1 MMRAMTS
8 VAASAPG
15 ASFDARLSAYLID
28 GLIIFVP
35 TYPIVFWS
43 FVQRD
48 FIWWPLIL
56 WDALFIVYFTI
67 FWSRLGRGQTPGM
80 RIRRIRVVR
89 DDGRDLSPGRA
100 LVRAVV
106 LFFGSGLGIVPLTV
120 LLDRDGI
127 GLHDR
132 IAGTHV
138 IKLAKRDDPG

>member
-1 MMRAMTS
+1 MIRAMTS

-80 RIRRIRVVR
+80 RDPTHPCRSRRWSRFEPRSRSGEGRGALLRVR
-89 DDGRDLSPGRA
+89 MWNRA
-100 LVRAVV
+100 ASRA
-106 LFFGSGLGIVPLTV
+106 SRP
-120 LLDRDGI
+120 R
-127 GLHDR
+127 R
-132 IAGTHV
+132 N
-138 IKLAKRDDPG
+138 RSS